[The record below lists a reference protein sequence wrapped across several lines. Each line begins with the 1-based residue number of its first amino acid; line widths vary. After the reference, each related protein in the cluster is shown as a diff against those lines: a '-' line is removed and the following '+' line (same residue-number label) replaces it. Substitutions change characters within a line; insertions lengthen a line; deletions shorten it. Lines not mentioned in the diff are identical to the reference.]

1 MRENIVF
8 DYLLANAW
16 GLPLCRVSVSEDGFV
31 QCQENR
37 ENTQGLQLEK
47 AEVDKIKSIVSEHT
61 HILDYDSKELES
73 PDVFDGVMNFFDF
86 EASDGRKVN
95 LMAFNIGEVKT
106 LFKRSPGERR
116 TGRNRRSGKSNG
128 GSKDIRGNRCYSGGE
143 WSGCQMLKANICL
156 KNA

>member
-47 AEVDKIKSIVSEHT
+47 AEVDKIKSIVSEHA

-73 PDVFDGVMNFFDF
+73 PDVFVNCTPFVRQYGILFRKWGVFVCQRDN
-86 EASDGRKVN
+86 ES
-95 LMAFNIGEVKT
+95 T
-106 LFKRSPGERR
+106 TERR
-116 TGRNRRSGKSNG
+116 R
-128 GSKDIRGNRCYSGGE
+128 
-143 WSGCQMLKANICL
+143 
-156 KNA
+156 